1 MRFGKQKCQGAIYG
15 VRLWMDVQRDMT
27 AKQAK
32 ESSAVTALLHVTG
45 APSPQTVRL
54 ATIRSQL
61 VTTYCLVGI

>member
-1 MRFGKQKCQGAIYG
+1 MG
-15 VRLWMDVQRDMT
+15 VQRDMT